1 MWKNK
6 VTYIGMALAVSGA
19 CTKQEAKNEK
29 MILANTIH
37 LESMAIKEKLDSG
50 LAERKLDASARHDSS
65 LIEKL
70 DSISRLAELW
80 EEAIVEVPGFEHA
93 HHHETAGHHEHK
105 AAPQM
110 TDESMLDY
118 QKNAKLAIEELET
131 GVRSMHFQ
139 TKLK

>member
-1 MWKNK
+1 MWKKK

-19 CTKQEAKNEK
+19 CTKQETKNDN
-29 MILANTIH
+29 MIRANTIH
-37 LESMAIKEKLDSG
+37 LESMAIKEKLDSA
-50 LAERKLDASARHDSS
+50 LAECKLDASARHDSS
-65 LIEKL
+65 LIQKL

-80 EEAIVEVPGFEHA
+80 EEGIVEVPGFEHA
-93 HHHETAGHHEHK
+93 HHHQKAAHHEHK
-105 AAPQM
+105 ADPQM

-131 GVRSMHFQ
+131 EVRSMESE